1 MKAVKHF
8 AVLLVGMCL
17 LMLIASAGYAVGNL
31 LFPLQLP

>member
-17 LMLIASAGYAVGNL
+17 LTLIVSAGYAVGNW
-31 LFPLQLP
+31 LFPFTLP